1 MWNTKPQ
8 MMKIKLLPGFLVVFA
23 LSHAQVG
30 IGENV
35 TTFDDSEALKVVSSN
50 KGVLLPNVSIPN
62 LSNAAP
68 VTNPANSLIVYNTN
82 TDTGKGFY
90 YWSNNKWNPF
100 LNTTNIYKYLGIVRS
115 ESSISTSGVND
126 STPISGV
133 SYTMGEGPS
142 AHDWQLIPG
151 LSKTI
156 ELYSPQNTVSV
167 SGSGIVQV
175 NSAANDNTYMT
186 YSIALFVDSKLAGV
200 RNFQIVGNSACIYN
214 DFNVYFNVNNLGI
227 GNHNIELRETL
238 RVKEVSSQ
246 SITFGGKHSACN
258 NLSPLMDKSIM
269 NIKISEKP

>member
-1 MWNTKPQ
+1 

-82 TDTGKGFY
+82 TNTGKGFY

-115 ESSISTSGVND
+115 ESSVSTSGVND
-126 STPISGV
+126 STPITGV
-133 SYTMGEGPS
+133 SYTLGEAPS
-142 AHDWQLIPG
+142 AHEWQLIPG

-156 ELYSPQNTVSV
+156 ALYSNQNTVSV
-167 SGSGIVQV
+167 SGSGLVQV
-175 NSAANDNTYMT
+175 NSQASDNTFMS
-186 YSIALFVDSKLAGV
+186 YSVALFVDSQLAGV
-200 RNFQIVGNSACIYN
+200 RNFLINGKSSCLYN
-214 DFNVYFNVNNLGI
+214 DFNVYFNVSNLSI

-238 RVKEVSSQ
+238 RVTEVTSQ
-246 SITFGGKHSACN
+246 SITFGSKHSACS
-258 NLSPLMDKSIM
+258 NLSPMMDKSIM
-269 NIKISEKP
+269 NIQISEKP